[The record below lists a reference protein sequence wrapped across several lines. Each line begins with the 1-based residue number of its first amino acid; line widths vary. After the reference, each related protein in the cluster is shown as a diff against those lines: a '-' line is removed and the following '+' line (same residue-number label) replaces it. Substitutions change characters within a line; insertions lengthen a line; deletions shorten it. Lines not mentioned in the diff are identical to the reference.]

1 MEGEKKIVRVWVDG
15 CFDMMHYGHS
25 NALRKA
31 KALGDYLVVGVHSDE
46 DISKNKGPP
55 VTTEKERYAIVRA
68 CRWVDE
74 VVEAAPYHTT
84 LETLEKYNCDFC
96 VHGDDIVTD
105 SNGVDTY
112 AQVKEAGKFK
122 IIPRTEGVS
131 TTDLVGR
138 MLLAISTKD
147 VIDEEEKGNIGN
159 KFFETMS
166 EGAHPLKDPR
176 TLITKMGK
184 TGLPEVFI
192 EGRRPKSTERVG
204 YINGTWDLFH
214 YGHVAFLEKA
224 KQQCD
229 YLIVGVFPSHVVKE
243 KKGIEWPIMSLK
255 ERGLTTL
262 ACKYVDEVVLGVP
275 WQITAEF
282 IQHLDAIN
290 DIRLT
295 IFVGK
300 STDPAYH
307 IDDDNDGLD
316 VARGE
321 DMLSILNSGDSV
333 HATTIIQRI
342 MKNRA
347 LYLERQ
353 EEKAKKAKAG
363 FS

>member
-1 MEGEKKIVRVWVDG
+1 MAEEKKLVRVWVDG

-46 DISKNKGPP
+46 DIAKNKGPP
-55 VTTEKERYAIVRA
+55 VTLEHERYAIVRA

-105 SNGVDTY
+105 ANGIDTY
-112 AQVKEAGKFK
+112 AEVKSAGKFK
-122 IIPRTEGVS
+122 VIPRTEGVS

-147 VIDEEEKGNIGN
+147 VVDEEEKGNN
-159 KFFETMS
+159 FFETMS
-166 EGAHPLKDPR
+166 QGAHPLTDQK
-176 TLITKMGK
+176 TLVTKIGAS
-184 TGLPEVFI
+184 GLRETVI
-192 EGRRPKSTERVG
+192 EGRRPTSTERVG

-214 YGHVAFLEKA
+214 YGHVAFLQKA
-224 KQQCD
+224 KQYCD
-229 YLIVGVFPSHVVKE
+229 YLIVGVFPSDVVKE
-243 KKGIEWPIMSLK
+243 KKGVEWPIMSLK
-255 ERGLTTL
+255 ERGLTAL
-262 ACKYVDEVVLGVP
+262 ACKYADEVVLGVP
-275 WQITAEF
+275 WQITSEF
-282 IQHLDAIN
+282 ITSLNDIN

-316 VARGE
+316 VARSE
-321 DMLSILNSGDSV
+321 DMLMVINSGDSV

-353 EEKAKKAKAG
+353 LEKAKKAEAG